1 MAPKQQAAL
10 LPLQAASPPPAAA
23 ATPPPAAAAA
33 AATRLARGLTAARF
47 YSAVAA
53 ALDDDNKATITQ
65 VRAVLL
71 AVRKVVVREFAQEAR
86 QVTVPHVCRFS
97 VRRLPARVASTKLAF
112 GKQVELKQREARRT
126 VKSTPAKTL
135 KDDFFALAGAL

>member
-10 LPLQAASPPPAAA
+10 LLLQAAAPPPAAA
-23 ATPPPAAAAA
+23 APAAA
-33 AATRLARGLTAARF
+33 RPPRGLTAARF

-53 ALDDDNKATITQ
+53 ALDDDKKATITQ

-71 AVRKVVVREFAQEAR
+71 AIKKVVTREFAQEAR

-97 VRRLPARVASTKLAF
+97 VRRLPARSASTKIAF
-112 GKQVELKQREARRT
+112 GKQVELKEREARRT
-126 VKSTPAKTL
+126 IKSTPAKTL
-135 KDDFFALAGAL
+135 KDDFFALAVAP